1 MREQPHKLRFM
12 LSNAAF
18 CAPARTTLRETE
30 SGAHY
35 DAEEGPRSVAPAKLC
50 SGAGRGLVGLRLHGP
65 ALASAVAPPRFGVHD
80 ADAAFCRNPEG
91 RLPRHGQRS

>member
-1 MREQPHKLRFM
+1 M

-35 DAEEGPRSVAPAKLC
+35 DTEEGPRSIRTCEAVQWRANP
-50 SGAGRGLVGLRLHGP
+50 
-65 ALASAVAPPRFGVHD
+65 LAFAVARAEAPRFGEHD
-80 ADAAFCRNPEG
+80 ADAAFYRNPDG
-91 RLPRHGQRS
+91 TAAATR